1 MRVILLEDVEK
12 LGRAGDVVEVKDGYA
27 RNYLIPQ
34 GLVKPATK
42 GALKQVDQIRQAAE
56 KRRARERKAAE
67 DMAAVLSRTTI
78 EFRARAGARNRL
90 YGSVTSHDI
99 AEKILEVT
107 GIEIDRRS
115 IQLERPIRQLGE
127 YKVPVR
133 LSAGIVGEVFVR
145 VLNERGE
152 LPEIVEWEEA
162 EEGEISPAE
171 RERQSEAEAETAA
184 AEA

>member
-1 MRVILLEDVEK
+1 MRVILLDDVEK
-12 LGRAGDVVEVKDGYA
+12 LGRAGDVVEVKDGFA

-42 GALKQVDQIRQAAE
+42 GALKQVHQIRQAAE

-67 DMAAVLSRTTI
+67 DMAAILNRTTI
-78 EFRARAGARNRL
+78 EFRARAGSRNRL

-115 IQLERPIRQLGE
+115 VVLDRPIRQLGE

-133 LSAGIVGEVFVR
+133 LSAGIVAEVFVR
-145 VLNERGE
+145 VLNEQGE
-152 LPEIVEWEEA
+152 LPEVVDWEEA
-162 EEGEISPAE
+162 EEGEVSAVE
-171 RERQSEAEAETAA
+171 GESEQEAEAEA
-184 AEA
+184 